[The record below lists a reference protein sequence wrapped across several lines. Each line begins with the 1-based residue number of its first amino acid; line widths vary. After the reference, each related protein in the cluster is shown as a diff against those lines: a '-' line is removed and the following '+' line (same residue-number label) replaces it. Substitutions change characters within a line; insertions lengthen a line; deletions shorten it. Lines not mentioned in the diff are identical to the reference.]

1 LITLSSGSAA
11 KAGGSGAT
19 TLEAQLSSTYLV
31 GTLHAE
37 KTVAEPTSAQ
47 LTSVVSRARGGLQLY
62 KSARTSTSG
71 LNWTELNGVLVGTLP
86 CKLLV
91 SDCRLTRPGREPTT
105 TGRGPGSQAL
115 IRDPGHFNRTLLHF

>member
-1 LITLSSGSAA
+1 MYSIQSDGLITLSSGSAA

-37 KTVAEPTSAQ
+37 KTVAEPTSAE

-71 LNWTELNGVLVGTLP
+71 LNWTELDRTERCSGRHAAVQTA
-86 CKLLV
+86 CQ
-91 SDCRLTRPGREPTT
+91 RLSTDPPRPRTHDHRTRSRVPGLD
-105 TGRGPGSQAL
+105 S
-115 IRDPGHFNRTLLHF
+115 